1 MKSTLYT
8 VDYWVPFPRS
18 KYGGLCVVIAND
30 DEECFNLLKIEDE
43 YNLHGDDYDTELR
56 LAIKHAYR
64 FELAHSQESRVVV
77 AHTT

>member
-8 VDYWVPFPRS
+8 VDYWVPFPS
-18 KYGGLCVVIAND
+18 SENGGVYVVIAKD
-30 DEECFNLLKIEDE
+30 DEECFNLLKIKDKES
-43 YNLHGDDYDTELR
+43 LHSVDYDTELR